1 MHKDLPESDG
11 FPADFLFVGLFTNCL
26 LLFGFLNWSN
36 RAKSGTIAKKNTRPP
51 CAVAARKSAG
61 RSIDLQYRVL
71 AEKLKEAAASVLPVT
86 AIVAVLCLAL
96 VRVDVGLMLSFLLGS
111 GLLILGMGLF
121 TLGAELSMSRIGNL
135 IGAKMTKSRK
145 LWFILAV
152 SFLLGVAITMAEPDL
167 QVLAT
172 NVPAI
177 DKTVLIVTVSVGVGL
192 FLMLCMVRIL
202 FSVSLRLLLIVFYA
216 LLFLGAFLSDAGF
229 LSVAFDSGGVTTGPM
244 TVPFIMAL
252 GVGVAS
258 IRSDEN
264 AKADSFGLVAL
275 CSIGPVLAVMLL
287 GALYPTDT
295 QADVGMVIQGVETS
309 VELGGTYLRSLPT
322 YMLEV
327 AMALLP
333 IFVFFL
339 LFQVFSLHLRKL
351 PLTKIIL
358 GVGYTFLGLV
368 LFLTGVNV
376 GFSPLGY
383 VLGRELV
390 SGGLSVLLI
399 PLAMLMGWF
408 IIDAEPAVHIL
419 NKQVEELTSGAIS
432 AKAMGLSLSVAVAL
446 ANGLAMVRVLTG
458 LPILYFLVPGY
469 AIALGLSFFV
479 PRTFTAIAFDS
490 GGVASGPLTAT
501 FMLPLAM
508 GACTALGGNVM
519 TDAFG
524 LVALVAMM
532 PLITVQVMG
541 GIYVLKSRRAEEP
554 PVLPHFGENEIIEL
568 WEAV

>member
-1 MHKDLPESDG
+1 M
-11 FPADFLFVGLFTNCL
+11 
-26 LLFGFLNWSN
+26 
-36 RAKSGTIAKKNTRPP
+36 
-51 CAVAARKSAG
+51 
-61 RSIDLQYRVL
+61 QYRVL

-275 CSIGPVLAVMLL
+275 CSIGPVMAVMLL
-287 GALYPTDT
+287 GAIYPTDT
-295 QADVGMVIQGVETS
+295 QADVNMVIGGFETT
-309 VELGGTYLRSLPT
+309 VELGGAYLRSLPT

-339 LFQVFSLHLRKL
+339 LFQVFSLRLRRL
-351 PLTKIIL
+351 PLTKIVM

-383 VLGRELV
+383 VLGKELV
-390 SGGLSVLLI
+390 TSGLSALLI

-458 LPILYFLVPGY
+458 LPILYFLLPGY
-469 AIALGLSFFV
+469 AVALGLSFFV
-479 PRTFTAIAFDS
+479 QRTFTAIAFDS

-541 GIYVLKSRRAEEP
+541 GIYVLKSRTKTDA
-554 PVLPHFGENEIIEL
+554 PVLPSFGENEIIEL